1 MAAFLVIGALALD
14 RPIWLST
21 PLQRGGRVS
30 GRSLDQ
36 RLAPRLGGGGA
47 NAGVAL
53 AKSGAEVRVASVVS
67 ADADGDQV
75 LTLAKAA
82 GLDVSLVRRREGP
95 SRTTLIL
102 IDPDGERL
110 VLGLDPAAAPYA
122 LPDLPS
128 PEDAPG
134 DRPDGVFIRSAFPGA
149 SAWAAR
155 ATGPVVL
162 HWPAP
167 TYDGPADVVVCSADD
182 LPAEMLAT
190 PFEAARRAL
199 GPRLSWVVVTYGADG
214 VRAHDGSDELFVSPP
229 PARAVDSTGA
239 GDVFA
244 AGLMEALTAGAPMAA
259 ALAHASAWGA
269 ATVELASSAPVD
281 APAGAYRPC
290 AAIA

>member
-14 RPIWLST
+14 RPIWLSA
-21 PLQRGGRVS
+21 PVQRGGRVA

-36 RLAPRLGGGGA
+36 QLGPRLGGGGA

-53 AKSGAEVRVASVVS
+53 ANSGAAVHVASVVS
-67 ADADGDQV
+67 QDADGDRV
-75 LTLAKAA
+75 LSMAAAA
-82 GLDVSLVRRREGP
+82 GLDVSLVRRREGA

-110 VLGLDPAAAPYA
+110 VLGLDPPAPPYA

-128 PEDAPG
+128 PEA
-134 DRPDGVFIRSAFPGA
+134 RPDVRPAGVYVRAAYPGA
-149 SAWAAR
+149 AAWADC
-155 ATGPVVL
+155 ATGPVIL

-182 LPAEMLAT
+182 LTPEVLAA
-190 PFEAARRAL
+190 PFEAARAAL

-214 VRAHDGSDELFVSPP
+214 VRAYNGCEELFVAPP
-229 PARAVDSTGA
+229 PARVVDATGA

-244 AGLMEALTAGAPMAA
+244 AGLMEALAAGAPMPA

-281 APAGAYRPC
+281 APAGLYRRYAP
-290 AAIA
+290 AA